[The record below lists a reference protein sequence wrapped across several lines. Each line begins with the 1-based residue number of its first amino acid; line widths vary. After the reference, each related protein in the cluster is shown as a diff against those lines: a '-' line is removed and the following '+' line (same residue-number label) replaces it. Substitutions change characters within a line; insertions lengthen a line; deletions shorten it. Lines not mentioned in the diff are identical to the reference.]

1 MDFIFHSLGMSSTGI
16 KILGDL
22 VQIGTDFTVLPDQ
35 LPKYFD
41 VCDNFI
47 MRIGL
52 FRNNLRRY
60 SEREIPTELAA

>member
-47 MRIGL
+47 M
-52 FRNNLRRY
+52 NLNW
-60 SEREIPTELAA
+60 SI